1 MKKIEA
7 FEDLQQHSSERE
19 KIRTW
24 TENFK
29 AMKKQSCRNNQPL
42 VRRLPQRTVPAPQT
56 IEAMPYAMIAPVP
69 VDGTDGEGTSVG
81 AAGSIVGSSGT
92 SVGFSGTSVGSSG
105 TSVGSSGASVG
116 SSGTSV
122 GFSGVSSGYSQLTP
136 SKYEHHSLRLA
147 SSAKSTDLSFFTQQ
161 YL

>member
-1 MKKIEA
+1 MKEIEA

-29 AMKKQSCRNNQPL
+29 AIKKQSCRNNQPL

-81 AAGSIVGSSGT
+81 AAGSIVGSSGPLFP
-92 SVGFSGTSVGSSG
+92 VV
-105 TSVGSSGASVG
+105 
-116 SSGTSV
+116 
-122 GFSGVSSGYSQLTP
+122 
-136 SKYEHHSLRLA
+136 
-147 SSAKSTDLSFFTQQ
+147 
-161 YL
+161 

>member
-1 MKKIEA
+1 MKETEA

-19 KIRTW
+19 KRRTW

-92 SVGFSGTSVGSSG
+92 SVDRKSV
-105 TSVGSSGASVG
+105 V
-116 SSGTSV
+116 
-122 GFSGVSSGYSQLTP
+122 
-136 SKYEHHSLRLA
+136 
-147 SSAKSTDLSFFTQQ
+147 
-161 YL
+161 

>member
-7 FEDLQQHSSERE
+7 FEDLQQPSSERE

-92 SVGFSGTSVGSSG
+92 SVGFSGTSVGAAGSI
-105 TSVGSSGASVG
+105 VGS
-116 SSGTSV
+116 
-122 GFSGVSSGYSQLTP
+122 
-136 SKYEHHSLRLA
+136 
-147 SSAKSTDLSFFTQQ
+147 
-161 YL
+161 